1 MIHLSTVLIR
11 QEGLLSRSH
20 RQGNDPSV
28 WSPPSR
34 PEFTIVGPHFGMP
47 MASAEDSET
56 AVSPI
61 GLVFGVLEEPL
72 QHFGPEGRFAGERDR
87 PNTELLQQ
95 RTKPLPL
102 ARVRE
107 VKTTS

>member
-1 MIHLSTVLIR
+1 
-11 QEGLLSRSH
+11 
-20 RQGNDPSV
+20 
-28 WSPPSR
+28 
-34 PEFTIVGPHFGMP
+34 MP

-56 AVSPI
+56 AVS
-61 GLVFGVLEEPL
+61 FGS
-72 QHFGPEGRFAGERDR
+72 EGRFAGERDR

>member
-1 MIHLSTVLIR
+1 MKLIHLSTVLIR

-47 MASAEDSET
+47 MPSAEDSET
-56 AVSPI
+56 AVS
-61 GLVFGVLEEPL
+61 FGS
-72 QHFGPEGRFAGERDR
+72 EGRFAGERDR